1 MDSAIENNLL
11 FFFTKLAII
20 NQLKFFTMD
29 GLLYTIIIG
38 AVCGYIAD
46 VLMSDNGYGLI
57 LSIIIGVAGSFVGAW
72 AFGELGIS
80 VGSGWISDII
90 KGASGAIIILFI
102 LGLIRGRG
110 GRRRS

>member
-1 MDSAIENNLL
+1 
-11 FFFTKLAII
+11 
-20 NQLKFFTMD
+20 MD

-46 VLMSDNGYGLI
+46 VLMSNNGYGLI
-57 LSIIIGVAGSFVGAW
+57 LSIIIGIAGSVVGTW
-72 AFGELGIS
+72 VFGKLGIS

-102 LGLIRGRG
+102 LGLTKGRRS
-110 GRRRS
+110 GRRRR